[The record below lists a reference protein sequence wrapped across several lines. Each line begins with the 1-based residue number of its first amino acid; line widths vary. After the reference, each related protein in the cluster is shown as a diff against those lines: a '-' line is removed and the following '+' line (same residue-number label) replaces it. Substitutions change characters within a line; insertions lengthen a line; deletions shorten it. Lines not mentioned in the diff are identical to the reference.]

1 MQVQRDYRS
10 DPYVITPHAYR
21 YVISGTPRQT
31 NQYGADVLRQAVQYG
46 YDQGYRAGQ
55 ADRQDGWRS
64 SYQTEPAYLDANYGY
79 LGNYVAQADY
89 NYYFRQ
95 GFQRGYQDGYAAHLQ
110 YGTNAVRLR
119 FSRRCSRPSS
129 G

>member
-1 MQVQRDYRS
+1 M
-10 DPYVITPHAYR
+10 
-21 YVISGTPRQT
+21 
-31 NQYGADVLRQAVQYG
+31 QYG

-79 LGNYVAQADY
+79 LGNYVAQSDY

-95 GFQRGYQDGYAAHLQ
+95 GFQRGYQDGYAARLQ
-110 YGTNAVRLR
+110 YGTNANGTVAILASVLAAILGLVTIR
-119 FSRRCSRPSS
+119 
-129 G
+129 